1 MLFLFRRNALITT
14 ALLFSANVIVPIL
27 GLLALGWVLNK
38 TGQLESNLVAGLNLL
53 VYRYTLPALLFFSVM
68 KSNVAIGAQ
77 WRLILAGYMA
87 ILLLYFF
94 ATFMA
99 KRHFRPYD
107 RGVFV
112 QGVYRSN
119 MAIVGLALVRG
130 VYGEGAVA
138 VAAVFAGASSLLLNA
153 VAVVALTEHTGNS
166 SGFNRALLLKVLQN
180 PLIIALL
187 IALPLKGLGVKLP
200 EMVLHFGDYLA
211 SRTLPLALL
220 CAGATFDLRG
230 VDGGRVVY
238 WACAGRLLLAPLV
251 YVLVGLLLG
260 FDGENLGILF
270 LMAATPAAT
279 AGYIMAKAMPGNNA
293 VAAANIIALSN
304 VGSLLVVGLGIS
316 FFPALG
322 WV

>member
-1 MLFLFRRNALITT
+1 MW
-14 ALLFSANVIVPIL
+14 P
-27 GLLALGWVLNK
+27 LA
-38 TGQLESNLVAGLNLL
+38 
-53 VYRYTLPALLFFSVM
+53 P
-68 KSNVAIGAQ
+68 
-77 WRLILAGYMA
+77 
-87 ILLLYFF
+87 
-94 ATFMA
+94 
-99 KRHFRPYD
+99 KRHLRPYD

-211 SRTLPLALL
+211 SLTLPLALL